1 MPGLNLESMVERK
14 PAKIFMPLCLDDAN
28 MVLFMIIFLGVI
40 AIADIEMKIYLFWE
54 GEGVDL
60 II

>member
-1 MPGLNLESMVERK
+1 
-14 PAKIFMPLCLDDAN
+14 